1 MNVES
6 INPSTW
12 SWLDFVPAAIM
23 AVGFAVVVW
32 AAMSGR
38 RRTAISVAVVFL
50 AAFVGSFYAVGG
62 VEKDTRAENQA
73 IVTSFFEKSYGL
85 ELDKVDLSYLK
96 NVDYSEVTRDVK
108 TTDDSF
114 KHVLFRVV
122 DGNVVPHLLDSAS
135 TWIPMEA
142 AGETK

>member
-1 MNVES
+1 MNIES

-12 SWLDFVPAAIM
+12 TWHDFLPAAVM
-23 AVGFAVVVW
+23 VVGAAAVIW

-38 RRTAISVAVVFL
+38 KKTVISLAVVFL
-50 AAFVGSFYAVGG
+50 AAFVGSVIAVGG

-73 IVTSFFEKSYGL
+73 VVIDYFEKSYGL
-85 ELDKVDLSYLK
+85 TLEQADL
-96 NVDYSEVTRDVK
+96 YSVSHADEKDIIRSVRSADGNL
-108 TTDDSF
+108 

-135 TWIPMEA
+135 TWIPMNE
-142 AGETK
+142 GP